1 MVLDVGTTGVGTGDR
16 LASLQVGHRVGWGR
30 VMSRGGYGSPDAVA
44 ALMPRVRAWLDRLV
58 AIPSVAFPG
67 HPPEP
72 LFAAHDL
79 VVELLGEVGATD
91 VRSLTIEGKTAPVVV
106 AEVPGPPGAP
116 TVLFYTHYDV
126 VPAGDEA
133 LWATPAFEAVERD
146 GAVYGRGTADSK
158 GNIASIL
165 AMLEVFGGA
174 PPATLRIVLE
184 GQEEYGSP
192 FDYFPPTS
200 PATFAADAMV
210 VADMGSVRPGEPTLT
225 VALRG
230 SAGLV
235 VEAETLGGDKHS
247 GQFGGAAPDARVA
260 LVVALASLFDEHG
273 NVAVPGLLREPW
285 WGVEYDDDEFRS
297 LAEVRDGHDFQG
309 TGSLGE
315 RLWSG
320 PAITVIGFD
329 APPVDEPLN
338 AVAAR
343 ARASLNLRVHPGQDA
358 TEAQEVLARHLEGLR
373 PLGVPLTVTR
383 GEAGNGFL
391 ARTDGPAYAAA
402 RAALTDAWGRE
413 PVDMASGG
421 SIPIVMSLAEAAPA
435 AEMLMFGTT
444 DGYSNIHAPNERV
457 LLDELQAAIV
467 AKVAFVERF
476 AAHHAPSAT

>member
-1 MVLDVGTTGVGTGDR
+1 M
-16 LASLQVGHRVGWGR
+16 ASGA
-30 VMSRGGYGSPDAVA
+30 SGGIESSAAVA
-44 ALMPRVRAWLDRLV
+44 ALLPTVAEWLDRLV
-58 AIPSVAFPG
+58 RIPSVAFPG
-67 HPPEP
+67 YPREP
-72 LFAAHDL
+72 LFAAHDV
-79 VVELLGEVGATD
+79 VVELLGEVGVED
-91 VRSLTIEGKTAPVVV
+91 VRSLVIEGKEAPVVI
-106 AEVPGPPGAP
+106 AEVPGPPGSP

-126 VPAGDEA
+126 VPPGDEA
-133 LWATPAFEAVERD
+133 LWATPPFEPVERD

-165 AMLEVFGGA
+165 AMLALFEGR
-174 PPATLRIVLE
+174 PPATIRIVIE

-210 VADMGSVRPGEPTLT
+210 VADMGSVRPGQPTLT

-235 VEAETLGGDKHS
+235 VEARTLDGDKHS
-247 GQFGGAAPDARVA
+247 GQFGGAAPDARLALMVA
-260 LVVALASLFDEHG
+260 IASLFDVHG
-273 NVAVPGLLREPW
+273 NVVVPGLLREPW
-285 WGVEYDDDEFRS
+285 WGVEYDDDEFRA
-297 LAEVRDGHDFQG
+297 LAEVREGVGFQG
-309 TGSLGE
+309 TGTLGE

-338 AVAAR
+338 AVASR

-358 TEAQEVLARHLEGLR
+358 AEAQEVLARHLEGLR

-391 ARTDGPAYAAA
+391 AQTDGPAYQAA
-402 RAALTDAWGRE
+402 RAALADAWGCD
-413 PVDMASGG
+413 PVEFASGG

-444 DGYSNIHAPNERV
+444 DGYSNLHAPNERV
-457 LLDELQAAIV
+457 LLEELQASVV
-467 AKVAFVERF
+467 AKVAFVRRY
-476 AAHHAPSAT
+476 AALFDQAP